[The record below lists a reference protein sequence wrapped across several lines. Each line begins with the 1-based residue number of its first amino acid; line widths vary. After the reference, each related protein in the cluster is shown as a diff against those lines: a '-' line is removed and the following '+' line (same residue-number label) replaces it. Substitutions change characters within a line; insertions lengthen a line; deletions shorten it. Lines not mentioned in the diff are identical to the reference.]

1 MAILAGAGNPAGSG
15 GTAGTGKGLNY
26 VGDDPQ
32 FAFAF
37 SGFITSP
44 ASTDTFTL
52 LEFST
57 GAGFI
62 IAKADFFYP
71 TYTGDNFQY
80 RILVNDENVVGHEV
94 IHGADA
100 NLINPIDLV
109 IAPYSRVKFT
119 AKSTVGNAVVQAA
132 TFQGRVYY

>member
-1 MAILAGAGNPAGSG
+1 MAILAGGNPAGSG
-15 GTAGTGKGLNY
+15 GTAGTGKGLNF
-26 VGDDPQ
+26 VGEDPQ
-32 FAFAF
+32 FAYAF

-44 ASTDTFTL
+44 ASTATFTL

-62 IAKADFFYP
+62 VAKADFFYP
-71 TYTGDNFQY
+71 IYTGDNFQY
-80 RILVNDENVVGHEV
+80 RILVNDEDVTGHEV
-94 IHGADA
+94 IHGSDA
-100 NLINPIDLV
+100 NLLNPIDLI
-109 IAPYSRVKFT
+109 IAAYSRVKFT